1 MIELVFI
8 LLLVLAALIVS
19 GLFFKGE
26 VWSPTV
32 TLLGKRV
39 KISIAVPQVA
49 FSIVSVVPA
58 PAPAK
63 VTPVEQ
69 APPAPP
75 SAK

>member
-8 LLLVLAALIVS
+8 LLLVLAALVVS
-19 GLFFKGE
+19 GLFFKGK

-32 TLLGKRV
+32 TAFGYRV

-49 FSIVSVVPA
+49 FSIVPTLAAAATAVA
-58 PAPAK
+58 AK
-63 VTPVEQ
+63 VD

-75 SAK
+75 AAK

>member
-1 MIELVFI
+1 MFELAFI

-26 VWSPTV
+26 VWTPSV
-32 TLLGKRV
+32 TIAGKRV

-49 FSIVSVVPA
+49 FSIVSVA
-58 PAPAK
+58 TAPAK
-63 VTPVEQ
+63 VD

-75 SAK
+75 AAK